1 MSGKHPIVEKAVE
14 SALKKRLCFGYLFY
28 GDELKEL
35 ECMLVPQYPWYYH
48 AAGSVCRTGKVL
60 EQGNGVS
67 IQPGGLGAE
76 RSVLRSMRHHGNAGA
91 RYVRR
96 HDP

>member
-35 ECMLVPQYPWYYH
+35 ECMPVPQYPGITTLLDLF
-48 AAGSVCRTGKVL
+48 AVL
-60 EQGNGVS
+60 E
-67 IQPGGLGAE
+67 
-76 RSVLRSMRHHGNAGA
+76 
-91 RYVRR
+91 
-96 HDP
+96 